1 MSRESGLRSHKLP
14 FVLVREKKKKGK
26 KIPQNSTSTGEGA
39 ASTVYLLSS
48 GLKSHLK
55 NALYC
60 VYERYLF
67 YKNTNNKNK
76 LQCVC
81 VCTCARQI
89 LLWALRV
96 LWDLTVLAHG
106 VPLTRLEL
114 DETRTAHS
122 PTSHTPSSPIS
133 SLAFAI
139 SACQSY
145 LQAPPFF
152 LLI

>member
-1 MSRESGLRSHKLP
+1 MIYLEKINPECHANPGSGHTSFLLYWSG
-14 FVLVREKKKKGK
+14 EKKKKGK

-81 VCTCARQI
+81 VYMRETNPALSTAR
-89 LLWALRV
+89 ALRP
-96 LWDLTVLAHG
+96 DRPRA
-106 VPLTRLEL
+106 RCAS
-114 DETRTAHS
+114 D
-122 PTSHTPSSPIS
+122 
-133 SLAFAI
+133 
-139 SACQSY
+139 
-145 LQAPPFF
+145 
-152 LLI
+152 